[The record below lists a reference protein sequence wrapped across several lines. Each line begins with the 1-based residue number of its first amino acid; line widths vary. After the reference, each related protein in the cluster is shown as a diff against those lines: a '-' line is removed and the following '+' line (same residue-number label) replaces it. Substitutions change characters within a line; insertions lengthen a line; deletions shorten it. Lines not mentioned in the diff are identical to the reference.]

1 MRSRGRVIALTL
13 VWRRRAALLFLR
25 RALGAIWRTV
35 KAWWTKFSDWCER
48 HRGLGTWAGAVGTI
62 AAILGAWYLA
72 RAEYVRAQQIE
83 DGRVNA
89 EINLISRTASQFDPL
104 VQQYIK
110 LRHDGDAKAKGF
122 YNNHQNDPPASRMND
137 FARMSITQ
145 WPSVEAYDAFKEYYL
160 ASINVLNTSVDV
172 NTSINVQDRIGAYQ
186 GKLETLQKALNATRR

>member
-13 VWRRRAALLFLR
+13 VWWRRVALLFLR

-48 HRGLGTWAGAVGTI
+48 HPGLGTWAGAVGTI

-89 EINLISRTASQFDPL
+89 EINLIDRTASQFDPL

-110 LRHDGDAKAKGF
+110 LRHDGD
-122 YNNHQNDPPASRMND
+122 PR
-137 FARMSITQ
+137 R
-145 WPSVEAYDAFKEYYL
+145 E
-160 ASINVLNTSVDV
+160 
-172 NTSINVQDRIGAYQ
+172 QD
-186 GKLETLQKALNATRR
+186 E